1 MQATSRRGSLATA
14 VAGLLLAASP
24 SSVVSWAAISHY
36 AFACDELP
44 LGEPGD
50 TLADC
55 IESNPDL
62 IAGDGFPDAFFFGS
76 FIGGSNCTDFGG
88 YHSSSFG
95 TLLML
100 KARQRDGKQRHS
112 AWHRR
117 RAEEGQAFNATAFAL
132 GYASH
137 MYADDVGFFR
147 DSVLPPRGRDYTNWL
162 SVWSYMTA
170 IDAYFAETA
179 ELSTLAVPQLSSEG
193 AAWVAE
199 VAGEF
204 RRDINPSLPELSTDQ
219 IGWCASAWQSAVRD
233 KTEEAL
239 RMLPE
244 TWRHLLVEFTP
255 YSATNP
261 EEAIAEIERVQGC
274 VSMAWQEYLRLID
287 SAEPPQ
293 PVEVATAMLEHIA
306 ELFSSGLCTPVQE
319 QKQEQGPQRQ
329 RLRGG
334 KMSRVE
340 RGLYNGGL
348 LGQWPEVA

>member
-1 MQATSRRGSLATA
+1 MGAKSPDWLPAAAAVLVTLTA
-14 VAGLLLAASP
+14 LP

-76 FIGGSNCTDFGG
+76 FIGGSNCTEFGG

-100 KARQRDGKQRHS
+100 KARQREGRQPQQHE
-112 AWHRR
+112 R

-162 SVWSYMTA
+162 SVWSYMTG
-170 IDAYFAETA
+170 IDAYYAEKAGLT
-179 ELSTLAVPQLSSEG
+179 ELTVPQLSSEG

-199 VAGEF
+199 VAEVF
-204 RRDINPSLPELSTDQ
+204 RRDINPALPELSAEQ
-219 IGWCASAWQSAVRD
+219 ISWCASAWQSALRD

-244 TWRHLLVEFTP
+244 TWRHILVEFTP
-255 YSATNP
+255 YSASTP
-261 EEAIAEIERVQGC
+261 EEAIVEIQRVQRC
-274 VSMAWQEYLRLID
+274 VSLAWEEYLRLID
-287 SAEPPQ
+287 SVEPPQ
-293 PVEVATAMLEHIA
+293 PAEVAAAMFEHIA
-306 ELFSSGLCTPVQE
+306 ELFASGLCTPPP
-319 QKQEQGPQRQ
+319 PQQQHHHPQQQ
-329 RLRGG
+329 RLRGWNASRKEG
-334 KMSRVE
+334 KS
-340 RGLYNGGL
+340 YNGGL
-348 LGQWPEVA
+348 LGKWPEVA